1 MEDTVKVNSAQ
12 EFFDIM
18 DGVAAKRKL
27 YPEVIKEYLK
37 TKDIKPFYM
46 VEYDDPMYDEPVKIL
61 RRLTDENIAD
71 IESLVD
77 AYIEKSYPEEIA
89 SGGKDDKTWRKDI
102 MPEVAESNDYFVDKE
117 YLHSENLMFNQMNV
131 TNIDIYEKYYCYR
144 IKVAAF
150 LEGMEKNPE
159 YIGINIH
166 LSDEEYMYLTTEFMI
181 DTKLSF
187 NQLRNKN
194 NDLYIKICNIVD
206 RHFYHSD
213 MTRVIPTY
221 AVELTEIMEDAK
233 ACLEILEHK
242 K

>member
-71 IESLVD
+71 IETLVD
-77 AYIEKSYPEEIA
+77 AYIEKEYPEELA
-89 SGGKDDKTWRKDI
+89 NGGKEDKAWRKDI

-117 YLHSENLMFNQMNV
+117 YLHSENLMFHQMNV
-131 TNIDIYEKYYCYR
+131 TNIDIYEKLGLTAIYVTFNDNETFKKSMT
-144 IKVAAF
+144 IVGTVLGKEELAVAEKYNKYFSLF
-150 LEGMEKNPE
+150 L
-159 YIGINIH
+159 
-166 LSDEEYMYLTTEFMI
+166 
-181 DTKLSF
+181 
-187 NQLRNKN
+187 
-194 NDLYIKICNIVD
+194 
-206 RHFYHSD
+206 
-213 MTRVIPTY
+213 
-221 AVELTEIMEDAK
+221 
-233 ACLEILEHK
+233 
-242 K
+242 